1 MLLFVVVLVGLLG
14 LGLAFCVVVVVVG
27 PFVKCDGVSWA
38 PFVIVSS
45 VLAMADVVVLF
56 F

>member
-38 PFVIVSS
+38 PFVIES